1 MTLTLDKNPV
11 QLYPD
16 NLLVEES
23 MPGRWRVAKTKSR
36 REKALADFL
45 AERGIGYYLPMV
57 KKRQPGSKR
66 VRYSLVPVFSGYLFF
81 KSNDL
86 ERYQAFRSNHTA
98 CVIDVMDEAQLLRD
112 LDQVH
117 RAISLDAPVYPYDFV
132 RTGEQVVVKSGPF
145 KGVQGVVHRKG
156 KNYRLVLNINCLSQS
171 LALDIEAHC
180 VEPVGRIRL
189 AEDGLS
195 RTCSA

>member
-1 MTLTLDKNPV
+1 MTVTLDKSPI

-16 NLLVEES
+16 NLLTEETL
-23 MPGRWRVAKTKSR
+23 PGQWRVAKTKSR
-36 REKALADFL
+36 REKALAQFL
-45 AERGIGYYLPMV
+45 SEQGIGYYLPMV

-66 VRYSLVPVFSGYLFF
+66 ERYSLMPVFSGYLFF
-81 KSNDL
+81 KSSDL
-86 ERYQAFRSNHTA
+86 ERYQAIKSNHIA
-98 CVIDVMDEAQLLRD
+98 CVIDVKDETQLLRD

-117 RAISLDAPVYPYDFV
+117 RAISLDTPVYPYDFI
-132 RTGEQVVVKSGPF
+132 RTGEQVVIKSGPF

-156 KNYRLVLNINCLSQS
+156 KNYRLVLNINCLCQS
-171 LALDIEAHC
+171 LALDIESHC

-189 AEDGLS
+189 AKEGLS